1 MKHLNLKLIFFI
13 LVICVAGISCSG
25 HCDDE
30 DLVRREKEANMA
42 AIKQTDSLEVD

>member
-13 LVICVAGISCSG
+13 LVSCIIGISCSG

-30 DLVRREKEANMA
+30 DLTRKEKEANMA
-42 AIKQTDSLEVD
+42 ALKPTDSLEVD